1 LFGVGFIVIVVT
13 TNLVLADYA
22 VRFGNFLL
30 VVTAALI
37 VGKAV
42 LVANATPFLRRYDTM
57 PLAWTILYKA
67 GVYCLFVFAARVIEL
82 IVEGWLGGTSFAEF
96 LAALSWHRFLA
107 IQIWLFVLFL
117 VYVTF
122 NAMNLLLGE
131 GELQLLLFKHRA
143 SDLTLG
149 RRARTQALVQ
159 LSHLTA
165 RHSPEEL
172 ADRATPAHAELVHLL
187 QGMTKG

>member
-1 LFGVGFIVIVVT
+1 
-13 TNLVLADYA
+13 
-22 VRFGNFLL
+22 
-30 VVTAALI
+30 
-37 VGKAV
+37 
-42 LVANATPFLRRYDTM
+42 M
-57 PLAWTILYKA
+57 
-67 GVYCLFVFAARVIEL
+67 
-82 IVEGWLGGTSFAEF
+82 
-96 LAALSWHRFLA
+96 
-107 IQIWLFVLFL
+107 LFL